1 MFSSSEP
8 RSRSL
13 KSQFTRLARLVSH
26 LMALSLLARMSL
38 RLIVNLRFLQAARR
52 IPSLPACPL
61 PHVSVLVPARN
72 EAATIGACVTSLL
85 SQTYPKM
92 EVLVLD
98 DGSTDGTSQQLDALK
113 SLYPQLT
120 VIYTTNNPPSGWNG
134 KSYACH
140 RLAQRAT
147 GEWLLFTDA
156 DTIHAPTSVE
166 RGVIQACALHAD
178 LLSAFPSQRVETWS
192 ERFLV
197 SFVMNFLPLTTIN
210 LAAMWRGRSRHLLA
224 NGQYLLARAQTY
236 NALGGHAAIAHALVD
251 DFALARRFSV
261 GGYTVA
267 LVDGTP
273 MLECRMYRSFRE
285 VWEGFSKNLLIALT
299 SSPAFFSPAASATS
313 LGRNVLANL
322 LRAPL
327 FAWGYACVFVLP
339 FVRMLRC
346 EQRSVAIFEA
356 CWLLLLRSVVARHLK
371 RPPDEIVTTPLAAW
385 GVMAISLGALFRRWR
400 GQRIAWKGRLY

>member
-1 MFSSSEP
+1 MFSSIESRL
-8 RSRSL
+8 RSHET
-13 KSQFTRLARLVSH
+13 QFTRLWRLVSH
-26 LMALSLLARMSL
+26 LVALSLLARMSF
-38 RLIVNLRFLQAARR
+38 RLIANLRFLQAARR
-52 IPSLPACPL
+52 IPSLPARPL

-72 EAATIGACVTSLL
+72 EAATIAACVTSLL

-92 EVLVLD
+92 DVLVLD
-98 DGSTDGTSQQLDALK
+98 DGSTDGTSQQLDAL
-113 SLYPQLT
+113 SRQYPQLT
-120 VIYTTNNPPSGWNG
+120 VIYTTNDPPSGWNG

-166 RGVIQACALHAD
+166 RGVIQACALDAD

-197 SFVMNFLPLTTIN
+197 SFVMNFLPLTTVN

-224 NGQYLLARAQTY
+224 NGQYLLARAKIY
-236 NALGGHAAIAHALVD
+236 DALGGHASVAHALVD

-267 LVDGTP
+267 LVDGSS

-285 VWEGFSKNLLIALT
+285 VWEGFSKNLLIALA
-299 SSPAFFSPAASATS
+299 SSPAFLSPAASSTS
-313 LGRNVLANL
+313 RVCNVMANL

-327 FAWGYACVFVLP
+327 FAWGYACVYVLP
-339 FVRMLRC
+339 FVRLLRY
-346 EQRSVAIFEA
+346 EQRSMAIIEA
-356 CWLLLLRSVVARHLK
+356 CWLLLLRSVVARQLK

-385 GVMAISLGALFRRWR
+385 GVMAICLGALFRRWR
-400 GQRIAWKGRLY
+400 GRRIAWKGRLY

>member
-1 MFSSSEP
+1 MFSSIKSRL
-8 RSRSL
+8 RSH
-13 KSQFTRLARLVSH
+13 KTQFTRLWRLVSH
-26 LMALSLLARMSL
+26 LVALSLLARMSF
-38 RLIVNLRFLQAARR
+38 RLIANLRFLQAARR
-52 IPSLPACPL
+52 IPSLPARPL
-61 PHVSVLVPARN
+61 PYVSVLVPARN
-72 EAATIGACVTSLL
+72 EAATIAACVTSLL

-92 EVLVLD
+92 DVLVLD
-98 DGSTDGTSQQLDALK
+98 DGSTDGTSQQLDAL
-113 SLYPQLT
+113 SRQYPQLT
-120 VIYTTNNPPSGWNG
+120 VIYTTNDPPSGWNG

-166 RGVIQACALHAD
+166 RGVIQACALDAD
-178 LLSAFPSQRVETWS
+178 LLSAFPFQRVETWS

-197 SFVMNFLPLTTIN
+197 SFVMNFLPLTTVN

-224 NGQYLLARAQTY
+224 NGQYLLARAKIY
-236 NALGGHAAIAHALVD
+236 DALGGHASVAHALVD

-267 LVDGTP
+267 LVDGAS

-285 VWEGFSKNLLIALT
+285 VWEGFSKNLLIALA
-299 SSPAFFSPAASATS
+299 SSPAFLSPAASFTS
-313 LGRNVLANL
+313 RVCNVMANL
-322 LRAPL
+322 LRTPL

-339 FVRMLRC
+339 FVRLLRY
-346 EQRSVAIFEA
+346 EQRSMAIFET
-356 CWLLLLRSVVARHLK
+356 CWLLLLRSVVARQLK

-385 GVMAISLGALFRRWR
+385 GVMAICLGALFRRWR
-400 GQRIAWKGRLY
+400 GRRIAWKGRLY